1 MDAKQPTYPLL
12 SLHLARHTQ
21 QLTDRLS
28 HGLTLESQ
36 LPSTTKRYSHLL
48 IRLGEDELAR
58 SMYLKSRAS
67 YIGRKVRAM
76 QSHGAYG
83 TNEIDAF
90 VEAIA
95 WLTIRVVKNSWTVY
109 SETFSESRVASS
121 FVEWVKEQVEGMFSL
136 ENFLLIGKC
145 MQKYSDV
152 SFLDFPSSQNY
163 TFEARPE

>member
-1 MDAKQPTYPLL
+1 MDSKQPTYPLL

-21 QLTDRLS
+21 QLIDRLS

-58 SMYLKSRAS
+58 SMYLKSRTS
-67 YIGRKVRAM
+67 YIGRKIRAM

-83 TNEIDAF
+83 TNEVDAF

-95 WLTIRVVKNSWTVY
+95 WLTIRVIKNSWTVFG
-109 SETFSESRVASS
+109 ETFSETRVASS
-121 FVEWVKEQVEGMFSL
+121 FVEWVKEQVEGMFS
-136 ENFLLIGKC
+136 
-145 MQKYSDV
+145 
-152 SFLDFPSSQNY
+152 
-163 TFEARPE
+163 